1 MKTRALVMAGMMALT
16 VMASSRVAQAQEM
29 QEMLVVNIPFD
40 FVAGNMTLP
49 AGEYS
54 IKVTAPERTLL
65 LIDRKDAAASAF
77 MNTNPVV
84 KTEMQTESK
93 MIFNR
98 YGDRYFL
105 SEVWTA
111 GNSRGR
117 QLSKSRREMEMA
129 QIAKSETQSQVTL
142 VAELLRT
149 NR

>member
-1 MKTRALVMAGMMALT
+1 MKMRALVMAGMMALT
-16 VMASSRVAQAQEM
+16 AMACTRVAQAQ
-29 QEMLVVNIPFD
+29 QMLVINIPFD
-40 FVAGNMTLP
+40 FVAGNRTLP

-54 IKVTAPERTLL
+54 IKVAAPERTLL

-84 KTEMQTESK
+84 KTEIQTESK

-111 GNSRGR
+111 GTSRGR
-117 QLSKSRREMEMA
+117 QLLKSAREMEMA
-129 QIAKSETQSQVTL
+129 QIAKSETQGQVTL
-142 VAELLRT
+142 VADLLST